1 MGVARFLSNDIFY
14 REMAENVRVWLL
26 LLTGLAL
33 FLLLIVWRAVSS
45 LVAKIRHSE
54 RNLHQ
59 LFEAAPFPM
68 LLIDTERQIVALANR
83 NAMEQMQVDDGSPL
97 SLLALPLSEILAEV
111 STKGQI
117 DDREIAIPLDSGGT
131 RWAMISAS
139 RLASYNRSL
148 VIIGIVDISTI
159 RAAQSVLEVARE
171 RAEAASR
178 AKSEFLATMS
188 HEIRTPLNGILGMV
202 QLLKRSDLDKQQ
214 QEYLDAIAR
223 SGEGLLILLNDILD
237 LSRMEASRL
246 ELSHEPFD
254 LDRVIE
260 DLKSMMVP
268 MAREKQ
274 LALRMEVSDEVPRF
288 LSGDAARLRQILL
301 NLVGNAIK
309 FTNHGQVMVRVSAT
323 EPDANQALS
332 LRFSVADTG
341 IGIPVEMQSIIF
353 ERFTQG
359 DQSIS
364 RRFGGAGLGLAIVKR
379 LVNMM
384 GGEIGVTSQ
393 PGQGSTFAFD
403 VRVHLAQ
410 GQIQL
415 PTRSGVVI
423 NKPEHALKILVAEDV
438 DINRRVVKG
447 LLNSEGHQ
455 VIEATNGREAVD
467 AANAEAFDAILM
479 DLQMPELD
487 GYEATQLI
495 RSGNGPSRNTPIL
508 ALTANILKDEQM
520 HCITVGMN
528 GFIIKPF
535 TLDKLMDELALV
547 VGNRRS
553 SLLPEND

>member
-1 MGVARFLSNDIFY
+1 
-14 REMAENVRVWLL
+14 
-26 LLTGLAL
+26 
-33 FLLLIVWRAVSS
+33 
-45 LVAKIRHSE
+45 
-54 RNLHQ
+54 
-59 LFEAAPFPM
+59 
-68 LLIDTERQIVALANR
+68 
-83 NAMEQMQVDDGSPL
+83 
-97 SLLALPLSEILAEV
+97 
-111 STKGQI
+111 
-117 DDREIAIPLDSGGT
+117 
-131 RWAMISAS
+131 MISAS
-139 RLASYNRSL
+139 SLAPYNRSL

-171 RAEAASR
+171 RAETASR

-202 QLLKRSDLDKQQ
+202 QLLKRSDLDNQQ

-223 SGEGLLILLNDILD
+223 SGEGLLVLLNDILD

-254 LDRVIE
+254 LGRVIE

-268 MAREKQ
+268 LASEKHID
-274 LALRMEVSDEVPRF
+274 LRMEVSDEVPRF

-309 FTNHGQVMVRVSAT
+309 FTNQGQVVVRVSAT

-332 LRFSVADTG
+332 LRFSVTDTG

-393 PGQGSTFAFD
+393 SGQGSTFAFD

-410 GQIQL
+410 GQIHL
-415 PTRSGVVI
+415 PTRSGVVV
-423 NKPEHALKILVAEDV
+423 NKPDHALKILVAEDV

-467 AANAEAFDAILM
+467 AADAEEFDAILM
-479 DLQMPELD
+479 DLQMPVLD

-495 RSGNGPSRNTPIL
+495 RSGSGPSRHSPIL
-508 ALTANILKDEQM
+508 ALTANILKDEQV
-520 HCITVGMN
+520 HCLAVGMN

-535 TLDKLMDELALV
+535 TLDKLMNELALV
-547 VGNRRS
+547 VGNRS
-553 SLLPEND
+553 SHLAGND